1 MRIRRKTNQCLN
13 CGYTLDRVYNYCPN
27 CGQENDDN
35 NVSIGTLLGDFFNT
49 YFALDSKL
57 AKTIKPFFFSPGH
70 LTNRYAEGKR
80 VSYAHPLRLYLI
92 ISLFFFF
99 IFTVVGKKVISEDD
113 KDKPVIQTSYSIKDI
128 DGLDKETLNQL
139 DSILSDNTV
148 KAIAKDI
155 RGDDDLEKFQK
166 ALNNNLTDQ
175 DKEALRDAFGNNT
188 LALLGLDSTRVD
200 SLDTIAD
207 VENTATKNKPEYI
220 KNENSGFILGRLDW
234 ELINELKHNREY
246 TDSEILDSM
255 KLGELSGFD
264 RHLAMQSIR
273 VQRADKEQFVEYML
287 KNIPLMM
294 LLLIPIFALI
304 LKLLYVRRK
313 QLYIKH
319 LIHALHLHTFSYFFY
334 GISLLVIFFMME
346 GSSLR
351 NNLALLSFI
360 LVSTYAYISFLK
372 VYKQHWFKTF
382 IKFNVAGFIY
392 IFFIMIFFLAEMVIS
407 MLLF

>member
-35 NVSIGTLLGDFFNT
+35 NVSVGTLVGDFLNT
-49 YFALDSKL
+49 YFAVDSKFGR
-57 AKTIKPFFFSPGH
+57 TIKPFFFSPGF
-70 LTNRYAEGKR
+70 LTNKYTEGKR
-80 VSYAHPLRLYLI
+80 ASYAHPLRLYLI

-99 IFTVVGKKVISEDD
+99 IFTIVGKKVVSEGDN
-113 KDKPVIQTSYSIKDI
+113 DKPVIQTSYSIKDI
-128 DGLDKETLNQL
+128 DGLDKETLHRL
-139 DSILSDNTV
+139 DSVLSDSTI
-148 KAIAKDI
+148 KAIAKDL
-155 RGDDDLEKFQK
+155 GDDDDLDDFQE
-166 ALNNNLTDQ
+166 ALTDNLSEQ
-175 DKEALRDAFGNNT
+175 DKKELRNAFGKST
-188 LALLGLDSTRVD
+188 LALLGLDSTRAD
-200 SLDTIAD
+200 SLNALAEVQHDT
-207 VENTATKNKPEYI
+207 VSNKPEYI
-220 KNENSGFILGRLDW
+220 KNDNSFILGRLDW

-246 TDSEILDSM
+246 TDTDILDSM

-264 RHLAMQSIR
+264 EHLAMQAIR
-273 VQRADKEQFVEYML
+273 VQRADKEQFVEYIL

-304 LKLLYVRRK
+304 LKLLYIRRN

-319 LIHALHLHTFSYFFY
+319 LIHTLHLHSFSYFFY
-334 GISLLVIFFMME
+334 GISLLVIFFMVE
-346 GSSLR
+346 DSSLR
-351 NNLALLSFI
+351 NNISLVSFI

-382 IKFNVAGFIY
+382 IKFNIVGSIYFLFIL
-392 IFFIMIFFLAEMVIS
+392 IFFVAEMLIS